1 MSTPPLHIVIATGQN
16 QANLIPALQC
26 RAQEVWILETPA
38 MQRLRS
44 AAHLV
49 TALNARGI
57 AARTL
62 PFADDD
68 VTTLHRQAERIARE
82 VGSRAVTI
90 NFTGGTKPMTLAL
103 VQTLA
108 ADLATA
114 PGAEPPHLVYC
125 DTKNRRLDWLAPQP
139 RSEAMQPVLGIDDI
153 LLVQGYRRVGGT
165 GGPNLAGW
173 QAAAQERADL
183 TRWLGE
189 HSAELGGFLGAL
201 NHVANAAR
209 ADPHRHKPFEPE
221 QRLRHIPNGAPKELL
236 RRACAHGLISWGGAD
251 TVHFHDDSA
260 AQYLGGG
267 WVEEL
272 AALKMRGLRPNG
284 GWEPRL
290 CIEHVDTRT
299 RNELDAVLVH
309 DNRMLVVECK
319 AARPDD
325 DLSDWIYKL
334 AKLAEAVG
342 GQMAQAMLLSARE
355 MNQAQRNRAKEYR
368 VDVLSAGE
376 LRQLPER
383 LRHWTQA

>member
-1 MSTPPLHIVIATGQN
+1 
-16 QANLIPALQC
+16 
-26 RAQEVWILETPA
+26 
-38 MQRLRS
+38 
-44 AAHLV
+44 
-49 TALNARGI
+49 
-57 AARTL
+57 
-62 PFADDD
+62 
-68 VTTLHRQAERIARE
+68 
-82 VGSRAVTI
+82 
-90 NFTGGTKPMTLAL
+90 
-103 VQTLA
+103 
-108 ADLATA
+108 
-114 PGAEPPHLVYC
+114 
-125 DTKNRRLDWLAPQP
+125 
-139 RSEAMQPVLGIDDI
+139 
-153 LLVQGYRRVGGT
+153 VQGYRRVGGT

-272 AALKMRGLRPNG
+272 AAHKMRGLRPNG

-368 VDVLSAGE
+368 VDVLSAGV

>member
-1 MSTPPLHIVIATGQN
+1 
-16 QANLIPALQC
+16 
-26 RAQEVWILETPA
+26 
-38 MQRLRS
+38 
-44 AAHLV
+44 
-49 TALNARGI
+49 
-57 AARTL
+57 
-62 PFADDD
+62 
-68 VTTLHRQAERIARE
+68 LHRQAERIARE